1 MTRVRKSSAGF
12 TLIELIVVIA
22 LIALSVALVG
32 PRMMRS
38 DSSSLR
44 QAEVMVA
51 SLLRTARST
60 AILTTRD
67 ARLVVDWDLTSPTYL
82 RALAVVADDD
92 AGGWVLV
99 APLTIL
105 PENVAVV
112 PPAPVPVVSGV
123 SWGTKVESKMN
134 DDMMPLRVPGRDVAN
149 FRYMNFTPAG
159 GTANGNKIIIALCK
173 QEEGTPKFYTTDW
186 IRAFLMRTSGVAT
199 VLQDPSS
206 L

>member
-22 LIALSVALVG
+22 LIAIGVALVG
-32 PRMMRS
+32 PRRMRS

-44 QAEVMVA
+44 QAEIMVA

-60 AILTTRD
+60 GILTTRD
-67 ARLVVDWDLTSPTYL
+67 ARLVIDWDLTSPTYL

-92 AGGWVLV
+92 AGGWTFV

-112 PPAPVPVVSGV
+112 PGEPVPVMAGVTWNKDVVSEMT
-123 SWGTKVESKMN
+123 GTMTLSVA
-134 DDMMPLRVPGRDVAN
+134 GRSTLLS
-149 FRYMNFTPAG
+149 YMNFTPAG
-159 GTANGNKIIIALCK
+159 GTANGNKIVIALCK

-186 IRAFLMRTSGVAT
+186 MRAFLMRTSGVAT
-199 VLQDPSS
+199 MLQDPAS